1 MNNKA
6 VISILLLF
14 VVIGLVWCNG
24 ANKTESCNGTNV
36 TNKTTYSNSTEKKK
50 LFIAVLDK
58 KESDVHAVEPGIQLA
73 IEVAKNSSEFKDFLD
88 KYEIITKVY
97 YTNGKEAN
105 AIVTAIHVLRYHS
118 KVDGFALILLGPQTP
133 PEASSLLKLA
143 RFYRK
148 LMVTYLTTT
157 PSYQELK
164 DPYGFTFAPSAFT
177 FNKAV
182 KSILKFFKWKRAALV
197 YDFLEADGLYVKT
210 VSNLIE
216 KADFEVIG
224 FEAINTGEIS
234 PEEDVNVD
242 IQVKLKKLK
251 DLDAKIFFGA
261 FNGRGASL
269 VFCNLYKMGMYG
281 PEFVWILH
289 PDAETVDVWNFY
301 AATERF
307 KNKTGTCTKEEYE
320 EVADRTIIL
329 DKKILYRTDNNT
341 ITASGL
347 SLRQAFM
354 MKGFENKKESKKIEF
369 TTAFDTM
376 WSIMLALK
384 EANAE
389 EFPLEYNVEN
399 FFGDDTI
406 SKTIVSKLGNVSF
419 EGLTGPISFDPDE
432 DYRQGI
438 IGVKQYRTSE
448 KGLVQIGRHDT
459 KKDKFELFNSTNV
472 WKDGF
477 TPYDS
482 SQKKLEPQAVAIE
495 LYIVFSIA
503 SSIGILLGIM
513 FLVFNRYYR
522 KYRFIR
528 LSAPL
533 FNDVM
538 VVGCIMC
545 LSTVYLFGI
554 RNYGDPKTIMPPIC
568 KARAWILNVGFSLA
582 FGAMF
587 IKTWRIY
594 KICTNKR
601 LKVRLGPLSDWWMLA
616 MVGGIVL
623 IDVGIMVAWEIEDP
637 LEWAQQNFTERK
649 DEEKPFII
657 IIPTLNT
664 CTAKNLTVWL
674 ALIYVYKGVL
684 LLYGLFLA
692 YETRNVVYAHL
703 NDSRVIGIC
712 VYNVVVLSTIGAF
725 LALILNN
732 HQYEQLYAALSV
744 CIIFPATVTISL
756 IFIPK
761 LIHRMKMSSLE
772 DEAGESTT
780 NTRTFNRPS
789 IDITSTCGYATEMG
803 RERYV
808 DASSANGSV
817 NTLCVYQNG
826 DAGLSP
832 APSPKPP
839 TKFQEISPKTLED

>member
-6 VISILLLF
+6 VISILLLI
-14 VVIGLVWCNG
+14 VVIELVWCNG

-36 TNKTTYSNSTEKKK
+36 TNNTTYCNSTEKKK
-50 LFIAVLDK
+50 LFIAVIDK
-58 KESDVHAVEPGIQLA
+58 RNDGTIESGIHLA

-88 KYEIITKVY
+88 KYEIITNVY
-97 YTNGKEAN
+97 YTNGNEAN
-105 AIVTAIHVLRYHS
+105 AIVSAVDALRYPS
-118 KVDGFALILLGPQTP
+118 REDGYALILLGPQTP
-133 PEASSLLKLA
+133 PEASSVLKVA

-148 LMVTYLTTT
+148 PMVTYLTTT
-157 PSYQELK
+157 PSYEELLN
-164 DPYGFTFAPSAFT
+164 PYGFTFAPSAFT

-182 KSILKFFKWKRAALV
+182 KSIIKFFKWKRVAVV
-197 YDFLEADGLYVKT
+197 YDFLDTAGLYVKV

-216 KADFEVIG
+216 KADFKIIG

-234 PEEDVNVD
+234 PELDVNID

-289 PDAETVDVWNFY
+289 PDAETVKDWSEY
-301 AATERF
+301 ANVERS
-307 KNKTGTCTKEEYE
+307 KNKTGTCTTEEYE

-329 DKKILYRTDNNT
+329 DKKILYRTDGDT
-341 ITASGL
+341 ITASSL

-354 MKGFENKKESKKIEF
+354 MKGFENKTEPKKIEF
-369 TTAFDTM
+369 ATAFDTM

-389 EFPLEYNVEN
+389 NFPLEDNVKKFLGN
-399 FFGDDTI
+399 AVIT
-406 SKTIVSKLGNVSF
+406 KTIVSKLENLSF
-419 EGLTGPISFDPDE
+419 EGLTGPISFDPDVH
-432 DYRQGI
+432 YRQGI

-459 KKDKFELFNSTNV
+459 KKDKFELFNNTNV

-482 SQKKLEPQAVAIE
+482 SQKRLEPQAVAIE

-503 SSIGILLGIM
+503 ASIGILLGIM

-545 LSTVYLFGI
+545 LSTVYLFGM

-637 LEWAQQNFTERK
+637 MEWAQQNFTERK

>member
-1 MNNKA
+1 M
-6 VISILLLF
+6 
-14 VVIGLVWCNG
+14 IGSVRCNG
-24 ANKTESCNGTNV
+24 ANETVSSNGTNV
-36 TNKTTYSNSTEKKK
+36 TNETASGNGHNKTK
-50 LFIAVLDK
+50 LFIPILERKDQPPVFTKL
-58 KESDVHAVEPGIQLA
+58 GIQLA
-73 IEVAKNSSEFKDFLD
+73 IDVAKNSSYFKDFLD
-88 KYEIITKVY
+88 KYEIVAESYNTK
-97 YTNGKEAN
+97 GKETS
-105 AIVTAIHVLRYHS
+105 AISTSTYLLRYIE
-118 KVDGFALILLGPQTP
+118 GGYALLLLGPQTP
-133 PEASSLLKLA
+133 AEASSVLKVV

-148 LMVTYLTTT
+148 FMVTYLTT
-157 PSYQELK
+157 SSEVKELE
-164 DPYGFTFAPSAFT
+164 DPYGFTFAPSAST

-182 KSILKFFKWKRAALV
+182 VSIMNMFKWKRAAVV
-197 YDFLEADGLYVKT
+197 YDFLDEGGLFVKA
-210 VSNLIE
+210 VDNLIK
-216 KADFEVIG
+216 KADFEIIG

-234 PEEDVNVD
+234 LKGNIDEDIKN
-242 IQVKLKKLK
+242 KLEKLR
-251 DLDAKIFFGA
+251 DLDSKIFFGA
-261 FNGRGASL
+261 FNKRGASL
-269 VFCNLYKMGMYG
+269 VFCTLYKMKMYG

-289 PDAETVDVWNFY
+289 PEAETVNDWDSV
-301 AATERF
+301 AAVERK
-307 KNKTGTCTKEEYE
+307 KNKTGACTKEQYE

-329 DKKILYRTDNNT
+329 DKNILYRTDDNT
-341 ITASGL
+341 TTASGL
-347 SLRQAFM
+347 SLRQVFKM
-354 MKGFENKKESKKIEF
+354 VDPEPTTETDKIEL

-376 WSIMLALK
+376 WAIMLALK
-384 EANAE
+384 EANASLPSSL
-389 EFPLEYNVEN
+389 PLETNVKE
-399 FFGDDTI
+399 FLGKSKITETI
-406 SKTIVSKLGNVSF
+406 ESKLKNLSF
-419 EGLTGPISFDPDE
+419 EGLTGPISFTRNE
-432 DYRQGI
+432 EREGI

-448 KGLVQIGRHDT
+448 KSLKQIGKHYT
-459 KKDKFELFNSTNV
+459 KDNEFVLLYNRTDL
-472 WKDGF
+472 WKDGQI
-477 TPYDS
+477 PYDS
-482 SQKKLEPQAVAIE
+482 SQKKLVPQTVAIE
-495 LYIVFSIA
+495 LFIVFSTA
-503 SSIGILLGIM
+503 ASIGIVLGIM

-538 VVGCIMC
+538 VIGCIMC
-545 LSTVYLFGI
+545 LSTVYLFGL
-554 RNYGDPKTIMPPIC
+554 RNFDDPKIDMPPIC

-616 MVGGIVL
+616 MVSGIVL

-637 LEWAQQNFTERK
+637 LEWAQHNFTEKRDK
-649 DEEKPFII
+649 DNPLFII
-657 IIPTLNT
+657 VPTLNT

-674 ALIYVYKGVL
+674 ALIYVYKGIM

-712 VYNVVVLSTIGAF
+712 VYNVVVLSAIGAF

-732 HQYEQLYAALSV
+732 DQYEQLYAALSV

-761 LIHRMKMSSLE
+761 LIHRVKMSSLD
-772 DEAGESTT
+772 DEAGESAT
-780 NTRTFNRPS
+780 NTRTFTRPS
-789 IDITSTCGYATEMG
+789 IDITSTYGDATEMG

-808 DASSANGSV
+808 DASSTNGSV

-839 TKFQEISPKTLED
+839 TKLKELSPKALED